1 MKITGAKSKYIGN
14 GGMFGMIP
22 VVFSSFFFFFRTN
35 HPIPPFPMFSTR
47 KINVD
52 DDDDD
57 DDDDIMGYNVTRPIF
72 HWIMGVVM
80 GE

>member
-1 MKITGAKSKYIGN
+1 MKITGAKCKYIGN
-14 GGMFGMIP
+14 GGMFAMIP
-22 VVFSSFFFFFRTN
+22 VFFFLSCFFRTN
-35 HPIPPFPMFSTR
+35 HPIPPFFVFSTR
-47 KINVD
+47 KINV
-52 DDDDD
+52 DDD

>member
-1 MKITGAKSKYIGN
+1 MGEYIPPFLKLLN
-14 GGMFGMIP
+14 VRNDP
-22 VVFSSFFFFFRTN
+22 SSFFFPFFFRTN
-35 HPIPPFPMFSTR
+35 HPIPPFFVFSTR

-52 DDDDD
+52 DDDD
-57 DDDDIMGYNVTRPIF
+57 IMGYNATRPIF